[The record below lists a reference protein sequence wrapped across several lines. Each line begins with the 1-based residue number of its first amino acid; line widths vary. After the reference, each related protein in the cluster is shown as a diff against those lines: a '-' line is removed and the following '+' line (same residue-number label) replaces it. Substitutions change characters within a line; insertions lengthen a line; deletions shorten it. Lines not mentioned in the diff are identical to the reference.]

1 MNANLFLTLTL
12 FIINP
17 MLGTL
22 SSIIV
27 LARIESI
34 SIFLISL
41 MGGITAYN
49 LVPYE
54 TMDLATHYYKF
65 EALKGINYYF
75 IFDEGINVLFYFYMK
90 ALGDLGFNKE
100 WVPFFSTFFGY
111 FFLLTSLK
119 RNLPA
124 SLRDSTRIYLYL
136 LWFLTISFLSLSNGI
151 RSGLSSAL
159 FIYALQ
165 YAYNKKMFKAILW
178 GIISTL
184 VHSFVAPLLFIIIV
198 INFLNKFFSKRMLK
212 ICLIACIVVSGFVG
226 VLAILENIISSLSFI
241 PYIDQI
247 YKIYIV
253 GDRWG
258 SSAEF
263 DLNTRIAQ
271 FITQLPFFFSVFILL
286 ISNRKNIIFITAI
299 LISCISIITFQFWVI
314 SERYQYVTILT
325 TTFYL
330 ISKES
335 TFLLPKRFLL
345 LTLFILQIIVTIW
358 AFYRFRYMIIP
369 SIAFI
374 TYPFL
379 FCFYRTLDLSKLIK
393 V

>member
-1 MNANLFLTLTL
+1 
-12 FIINP
+12 
-17 MLGTL
+17 
-22 SSIIV
+22 
-27 LARIESI
+27 
-34 SIFLISL
+34 
-41 MGGITAYN
+41 
-49 LVPYE
+49 
-54 TMDLATHYYKF
+54 
-65 EALKGINYYF
+65 
-75 IFDEGINVLFYFYMK
+75 
-90 ALGDLGFNKE
+90 
-100 WVPFFSTFFGY
+100 
-111 FFLLTSLK
+111 
-119 RNLPA
+119 
-124 SLRDSTRIYLYL
+124 
-136 LWFLTISFLSLSNGI
+136 
-151 RSGLSSAL
+151 
-159 FIYALQ
+159 
-165 YAYNKKMFKAILW
+165 
-178 GIISTL
+178 
-184 VHSFVAPLLFIIIV
+184 
-198 INFLNKFFSKRMLK
+198 MLK

-286 ISNRKNIIFITAI
+286 ISNRKNIIFITAV

-379 FCFYRTLDLSKLIK
+379 FFFYRTLDLSKLIK

>member
-1 MNANLFLTLTL
+1 
-12 FIINP
+12 
-17 MLGTL
+17 MLGTI
-22 SSIIV
+22 SSIII
-27 LARIESI
+27 LARIESV

-65 EALKGINYYF
+65 EALKEISYYS
-75 IFDEGINVLFYFYMK
+75 IFNDGVNVLFYYYMK
-90 ALGDLGFNKE
+90 VLGDLGFNKE

-119 RNLPA
+119 RNLSE
-124 SLRDSTRIYLYL
+124 SLHNSTRIYLYL

-165 YAYNKKMFKAILW
+165 YVYNKKMFKAIVW

-184 VHSFVAPLLFIIIV
+184 VHSFVFPLFFIIIL
-198 INFLNKFFSKRMLK
+198 INLFNKLFSKRTLK
-212 ICLIACIVVSGFVG
+212 LCLIACMVVSGLVG
-226 VLAILENIISSLSFI
+226 VLTILESIISSLSFI

-271 FITQLPFFFSVFILL
+271 FITQLPFFFSVFVLL
-286 ISNRKNIIFITAI
+286 ISNQKNILFITAI

-330 ISKES
+330 LSKES
-335 TFLLPKRFLL
+335 TFLLPKRLLFLV
-345 LTLFILQIIVTIW
+345 LFMLQVIFTAW
-358 AFYRFRYMIIP
+358 AFYRFRYMLIP
-369 SIAFI
+369 SLAFI

>member
-1 MNANLFLTLTL
+1 
-12 FIINP
+12 

-286 ISNRKNIIFITAI
+286 ISNRKNIIFITAV

-379 FCFYRTLDLSKLIK
+379 FCFYHTLDLSKLIK